1 MRKEKMPH
9 IKAII
14 IDGGLAVVGLLASAF
29 VARFIPSF
37 KFSPYVLLVL
47 GLIIAGYGLSIDGRM
62 GSFIAGFGLG
72 FAVPAVMVAESQ
84 IMARVSA

>member
-1 MRKEKMPH
+1 MANIRS
-9 IKAII
+9 II
-14 IDGGLAVVGLLASAF
+14 IDGGLAIVGLLASAF

-37 KFSPYVLLVL
+37 RFSPYVLLIV